1 MNYVDRKSRVEISK
15 ADAIRAVTKGN
26 IGISNEIIKDLVW
39 QKFGLKV
46 KTNQIIG
53 LVGAASKRMTLDE
66 FLPST
71 RKFVELVGSQNAIN
85 LIHRVKNEGHANG
98 T

>member
-1 MNYVDRKSRVEISK
+1 MNYVDRKIRAGISK

-26 IGISNEIIKDLVW
+26 IGVSNEIIKDLVW
-39 QKFGLKV
+39 QKFGLRV
-46 KTNQIIG
+46 ETNQIIG

-71 RKFVELVGSQNAIN
+71 RKFVKLVGSQNAIN
-85 LIHRVKNEGHANG
+85 LIHLVKKEGLKND
-98 T
+98 